1 MADKDKDKQYKYR
14 QEIQQLDPHRATIHL
29 IHNSRQVSQSRN
41 HEASFWNRRVD
52 REGGHI
58 FPRARPH
65 ASCAAFNTHSAVTIG
80 EAIIYSSAV
89 KKTEEDGFSEQS
101 HPSDLTRKAS
111 YQVLRPTAATGL
123 HHGKSEI
130 TIRHHYTATHSG
142 TALATTSEQPLQ
154 DLEPLQSGPSVS
166 DRPQTLSVFQHSS
179 GPNMEE
185 DQPLSIPSSVSMSIR
200 NGPDSLPSAYVP

>member
-1 MADKDKDKQYKYR
+1 MPPVR
-14 QEIQQLDPHRATIHL
+14 RSTRIQPSQSAKPSHTPRPSRKPKRTVSASNPTPRTSRGRPPTRSSGPQLQ
-29 IHNSRQVSQSRN
+29 QVSTMESQKSPLDTTARRLSAGSPRN
-41 HEASFWNRRVD
+41 KNIEERSFTNSPG
-52 REGGHI
+52 E
-58 FPRARPH
+58 
-65 ASCAAFNTHSAVTIG
+65 SSQLLSA
-80 EAIIYSSAV
+80 
-89 KKTEEDGFSEQS
+89 D
-101 HPSDLTRKAS
+101 
-111 YQVLRPTAATGL
+111 
-123 HHGKSEI
+123 
-130 TIRHHYTATHSG
+130 TATHSG